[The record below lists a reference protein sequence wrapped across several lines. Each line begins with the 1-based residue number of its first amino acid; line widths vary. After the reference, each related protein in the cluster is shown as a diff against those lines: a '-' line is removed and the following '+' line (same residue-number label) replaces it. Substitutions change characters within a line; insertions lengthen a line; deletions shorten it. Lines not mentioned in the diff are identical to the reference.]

1 MQEKKDAKLQTKKK
15 DILLIDMRSTSAEN
29 SIRMSDVSMS
39 SPNSYQTQDF
49 PMASLKKEAS
59 NLKANYKKS
68 A

>member
-1 MQEKKDAKLQTKKK
+1 MQEKKGAKLHIKKK
-15 DILLIDMRSTSAEN
+15 DIPLIDMHSTSAEL

-39 SPNSYQTQDF
+39 SSNSYQTQDF

-59 NLKANYKKS
+59 HLKANYKKT